1 MLVVW
6 CSLLLQFLAAAS
18 AAAVL
23 PECSVDG
30 CAAAVRPVCGSDGL
44 TYMNTCLAACQG
56 VTIARHGSCV
66 PQKGANDGASTA
78 AIHIPAG
85 MLHGE
90 SVVSHITQ
98 QPDKNILKPCKLLQQ
113 QLLQHK
119 FGQQGRS
126 PGSAAS
132 YPDSC
137 PLAQPD
143 QFKPKQPQ
151 LAL

>member
-18 AAAVL
+18 AVL

-66 PQKGANDGASTA
+66 PEKASDGASTA

-85 MLHGE
+85 IAEALNTG
-90 SVVSHITQ
+90 ITQ
-98 QPDKNILKPCKLLQQ
+98 
-113 QLLQHK
+113 
-119 FGQQGRS
+119 
-126 PGSAAS
+126 
-132 YPDSC
+132 
-137 PLAQPD
+137 
-143 QFKPKQPQ
+143 
-151 LAL
+151 